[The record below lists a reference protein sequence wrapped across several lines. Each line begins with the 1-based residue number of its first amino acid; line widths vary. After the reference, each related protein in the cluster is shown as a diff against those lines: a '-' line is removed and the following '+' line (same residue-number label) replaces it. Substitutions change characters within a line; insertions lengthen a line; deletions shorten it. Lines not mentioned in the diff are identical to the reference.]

1 MLSGAGSQLGA
12 EGVRVMGR
20 VVGDGGKLDATSQH
34 VTRQVTRYAI
44 ARDLAEVD
52 RQWHTPLN
60 VLQIISLYKLTNCFS
75 NHASWGALHGFKVF
89 SIDNNIDNIE
99 TGVSLY
105 SSWSTGYVLHETGVM
120 VNVATYCYGPYYL
133 SALLLI
139 PLPLF

>member
-1 MLSGAGSQLGA
+1 MG
-12 EGVRVMGR
+12 RVMGN
-20 VVGDGGKLDATSQH
+20 GGKLDATSQH

-44 ARDLAEVD
+44 ARDLVEVD

-60 VLQIISLYKLTNCFS
+60 VLRIISLYKLTDCFS
-75 NHASWGALHGFKVF
+75 NHISWGVLHGFKVF
-89 SIDNNIDNIE
+89 SIENNIDNIE

-105 SSWSTGYVLHETGVM
+105 SSWSTGYVLHKTGVM